1 MTLSIKEYD
10 KVVRRFVDDYVDNL
24 TPDQLREIVSEQS
37 HIDFEN
43 IRKDFGQIGVWEEM
57 SGWDSDLFDMKLSDL
72 KHYLSEYD
80 NDAEV
85 TFYFLKNDTL
95 TNCQLENIGNYGMGI
110 EFTIQDTS
118 EYQEAE

>member
-24 TPDQLREIVSEQS
+24 TPDQLREIVHEQS

-57 SGWDSDLFDMKLSDL
+57 EGWDSELFESISKEFDL
-72 KHYLSEYD
+72 E
-80 NDAEV
+80 
-85 TFYFLKNDTL
+85 
-95 TNCQLENIGNYGMGI
+95 
-110 EFTIQDTS
+110 
-118 EYQEAE
+118 EAE